1 MSLGRTLRYHA
12 EVTLLGRAV
21 LRIERLR
28 SERKLARPR
37 RHELFGPPLRSSAR
51 LKELISRHYLEGR
64 HANGHRKVAW
74 VTSGAPVEPLVALGY
89 YLLYPENHGA
99 VCGIRRMAEKLCGKA
114 EAAGFSRDLCS
125 YARTD
130 LGSVL
135 SGETPVG
142 RLPRPDL
149 LVCCTNICQT
159 VLYWYRQL
167 GEHFGVPVAV
177 IDTPFLYREAS
188 DHALGYVERQIEA
201 SIAMAERVAGQS
213 LDWRKL
219 AEVTRLSKLGCE
231 LWMQVLEQGKHR
243 PAPLSAFDAFI
254 HMAPI
259 VEMRGKASTVD
270 YYAALLAEVR
280 DRTAHGVGALRAERK
295 RLVWD
300 NLPIWPRMRWL
311 SEHLAAEGAALVAST
326 YTQAWGE
333 LAPLIDPLDPL
344 RTGARVHLHPILNRG
359 TRHKL
364 ETLVRM
370 VTDYEADGVILHSD
384 RSCKPYSLGQIDQ
397 RERLGA
403 ELGVPALLLEA
414 DHNDPRSFSEE
425 QASTRLAAFMEMLR
439 G

>member
-1 MSLGRTLRYHA
+1 
-12 EVTLLGRAV
+12 V
-21 LRIERLR
+21 
-28 SERKLARPR
+28 
-37 RHELFGPPLRSSAR
+37 
-51 LKELISRHYLEGR
+51 
-64 HANGHRKVAW
+64 
-74 VTSGAPVEPLVALGY
+74 
-89 YLLYPENHGA
+89 
-99 VCGIRRMAEKLCGKA
+99 AEKLCGTA

-130 LGSVL
+130 LGSAL

-167 GEHFGVPVAV
+167 ADHFGVPVAV

-201 SIAMAERVAGQS
+201 SIAMAERVAGKS
-213 LDWRKL
+213 LDWGKL
-219 AEVTRLSKLGCE
+219 VEVTRLSKLACE

-243 PAPLSAFDAFI
+243 PAPLSAFDEFI

-259 VEMRGKASTVD
+259 VEMRGKPGTVD
-270 YYAALLAEVR
+270 YYASLLAELR
-280 DRTAHGVGALRAERK
+280 ERTAHGTGALRIERK

-300 NLPIWPRMRWL
+300 NLPIWPRVRWL
-311 SEHLAAEGAALVAST
+311 SELLAREGVALVAST

-333 LAPLIDPLDPL
+333 LAPMIDPLDPV
-344 RTGARVHLHPILNRG
+344 RTGAKVHLHPILNRG
-359 TRHKL
+359 TGHKL

-370 VTDYEADGVILHSD
+370 VTDYQADGVILHSD

-403 ELGVPALLLEA
+403 ELGVPALLLDA

-425 QASTRLAAFMEMLR
+425 QASTRLGAFLEML
-439 G
+439 GA